1 MSEDTKTIHPA
12 DAGQAP
18 ESVEAKVVETP
29 ATETTEMPVQKTPVK
44 TSRQGVNMSNLSRGP
59 RKPGDNNRPGGQRR
73 PGGRTGGRPD
83 RGERPKPEFDQK
95 MIDIRR
101 VTRVVAGGRRFSFSV
116 TLIAGDKKGRIGVG
130 IGKATD
136 TTLAI
141 NKAFNNAK
149 QHMIKI
155 KTTESGSIPHEVSA
169 KYNSGR
175 VFLMPNKSRGVVV
188 GSSMRNVIELAG
200 ITDVTGRVVSG
211 SKNKLNIARAT
222 IKALTEFAMPKAAR
236 TE

>member
-1 MSEDTKTIHPA
+1 MEDNNTTT
-12 DAGQAP
+12 P
-18 ESVEAKVVETP
+18 EVTTEAT
-29 ATETTEMPVQKTPVK
+29 ATETTSVPA
-44 TSRQGVNMSNLSRGP
+44 TSAANKPASAPRSFNSRGP
-59 RKPGDNNRPGGQRR
+59 RTGAPRSGGQGGFGGNRRPGGQGR
-73 PGGRTGGRPD
+73 PGQGGGRFNRED
-83 RGERPKPEFDQK
+83 RPKPEFEQK

-141 NKAFNNAK
+141 NKAFNDAK
-149 QHMIKI
+149 KNMIKV
-155 KTTESGSIPHEVSA
+155 KTTETGSIPHDIKA

-188 GSSMRNVIELAG
+188 GSSMRSVIELAG
-200 ITDVTGRVVSG
+200 ITDVTGRVISG
-211 SKNKLNIARAT
+211 TKNKLNIARAT
-222 IKALTEFAMPKAAR
+222 IKALEQFSMPVGTRTTE
-236 TE
+236 

>member
-1 MSEDTKTIHPA
+1 MEDKNTTT
-12 DAGQAP
+12 
-18 ESVEAKVVETP
+18 ESVETKVTEST
-29 ATETTEMPVQKTPVK
+29 ATETAASTETTTVAKTAAPARVN
-44 TSRQGVNMSNLSRGP
+44 RRGVNMGNLSPRGP
-59 RKPGDNNRPGGQRR
+59 RKPGDNNRPGGARR

-95 MIDIRR
+95 MLDIRR

-116 TLIAGDKKGRIGVG
+116 TLVAGDKKGRIGVG
-130 IGKATD
+130 VGKATD

-141 NKAFNNAK
+141 NKAFNDAK
-149 QHMIKI
+149 RNMIKL
-155 KTTESGSIPHEVSA
+155 KMTESNSIPHDVSA

-188 GSSMRNVIELAG
+188 GSAMRSVIELAG
-200 ITDVTGRVVSG
+200 ITDVTGRVISG

-222 IKALTEFAMPKAAR
+222 VKALTQFAMPKAAR

>member
-1 MSEDTKTIHPA
+1 MEETKTTA
-12 DAGQAP
+12 SAETTTQQTA
-18 ESVEAKVVETP
+18 TP
-29 ATETTEMPVQKTPVK
+29 APAARSYAPRTGGSARPYTPR
-44 TSRQGVNMSNLSRGP
+44 TGGSAP
-59 RKPGDNNRPGGQRR
+59 RTGGAR
-73 PGGRTGGRPD
+73 PGGRTSGAGRPGQGGGRFNRED
-83 RGERPKPEFDQK
+83 RPKPEFDQK

-141 NKAFNNAK
+141 NKAFNDAK
-149 QHMIKI
+149 RNMIKV
-155 KTTESGSIPHEVSA
+155 KTTETGSIPHEVIA

-175 VFLMPNKSRGVVV
+175 VMLMPNKSRGVVV
-188 GSSMRNVIELAG
+188 GSAMRSVVELAG
-200 ITDVTGRVVSG
+200 ITDITGRVVSG

-222 IKALTEFAMPKAAR
+222 IKALSEFSTAVGMRTTE
-236 TE
+236 

>member
-1 MSEDTKTIHPA
+1 MEETKTTTTAAEQTSAPA
-12 DAGQAP
+12 RTFTPRTGARTGGAP
-18 ESVEAKVVETP
+18 RTGGF
-29 ATETTEMPVQKTPVK
+29 T
-44 TSRQGVNMSNLSRGP
+44 
-59 RKPGDNNRPGGQRR
+59 RKPGDGARGGAAGGTRR

-95 MIDIRR
+95 MLEIRS

-116 TLIAGDKKGRIGVG
+116 TLVAGDRKGRVGVG

-141 NKAFNNAK
+141 NKAFNDAK
-149 QHMIKI
+149 RNMIKV
-155 KTTESGSIPHEVSA
+155 KTTETGSIPYEVEA

-188 GSSMRNVIELAG
+188 GSAMRNVIEFAG
-200 ITDVTGRVVSG
+200 ITDVTGRVRSG

-222 IKALTEFAMPKAAR
+222 IKALTQFAMPKAAR

>member
-1 MSEDTKTIHPA
+1 MEDTKTT
-12 DAGQAP
+12 QP
-18 ESVEAKVVETP
+18 ESVEAT
-29 ATETTEMPVQKTPVK
+29 ATETTQTTEIATPKVTPAR
-44 TSRQGVNMSNLSRGP
+44 TSRQGVNLGAIARGP
-59 RKPGDNNRPGGQRR
+59 RKPGDAPAGARGGFNGQRR

>member
-1 MSEDTKTIHPA
+1 MEDTTKTT
-12 DAGQAP
+12 
-18 ESVEAKVVETP
+18 EV
-29 ATETTEMPVQKTPVK
+29 TETTATP
-44 TSRQGVNMSNLSRGP
+44 TSTPAARPSTAGAAPRTGGYAPRTGGYRGNSP
-59 RKPGDNNRPGGQRR
+59 RKPGESTPAGARGGFGARR
-73 PGGRTGGRPD
+73 PGGRTGGGRPD

-95 MIDIRR
+95 MLEIRR

-116 TLIAGDKKGRIGVG
+116 TLVAGDRKGRVGVG

-141 NKAFNNAK
+141 NKAFNDAK
-149 QHMIKI
+149 RNMIKV
-155 KTTESGSIPHEVSA
+155 KTTETGSIPHDVTA
-169 KYNSGR
+169 KYNSGE

-188 GSSMRNVIELAG
+188 GSAMRNVIEFAG
-200 ITDVTGRVVSG
+200 ITDITGRVLSG

-222 IKALTEFAMPKAAR
+222 IKALTHFAMPKAAR

>member
-1 MSEDTKTIHPA
+1 MEENKTTTNEAEVTTTSAATTPSAAAKPA
-12 DAGQAP
+12 SAPRTGGQRSFAP
-18 ESVEAKVVETP
+18 RTGGAPRSGG
-29 ATETTEMPVQKTPVK
+29 
-44 TSRQGVNMSNLSRGP
+44 QGGFGGNR
-59 RKPGDNNRPGGQRR
+59 RPGGQ
-73 PGGRTGGRPD
+73 GGRPGQGGGRFNRED
-83 RGERPKPEFDQK
+83 RPKPEFEQK

-141 NKAFNNAK
+141 NKAFNDAK
-149 QHMIKI
+149 KNMIKV
-155 KTTESGSIPHEVSA
+155 KTTETGSIPHDIKA

-188 GSSMRNVIELAG
+188 GSSMRSVIELAG
-200 ITDVTGRVVSG
+200 ITDVTGRVISG
-211 SKNKLNIARAT
+211 TKNKLNIARAT
-222 IKALTEFAMPKAAR
+222 IKALEQFSMPVGTRTTE
-236 TE
+236 

>member
-1 MSEDTKTIHPA
+1 MEDTTKTT
-12 DAGQAP
+12 
-18 ESVEAKVVETP
+18 EV
-29 ATETTEMPVQKTPVK
+29 TETTATP
-44 TSRQGVNMSNLSRGP
+44 TSTPAARPSTAGAAPRTGGYAPRTGGYRGSAP
-59 RKPGDNNRPGGQRR
+59 RKPGESTPAGARGGFGARR
-73 PGGRTGGRPD
+73 PGGRTGGGRPD

-95 MIDIRR
+95 MLEIRR

-116 TLIAGDKKGRIGVG
+116 TLVAGDRKGRVGVG

-141 NKAFNNAK
+141 NKAFNDAK
-149 QHMIKI
+149 RNMIKV
-155 KTTESGSIPHEVSA
+155 KTTETGSIPHDVTA
-169 KYNSGR
+169 KYNSGE

-188 GSSMRNVIELAG
+188 GSAMRNVIEFAG
-200 ITDVTGRVVSG
+200 ITDITGRVLSG

-222 IKALTEFAMPKAAR
+222 IKALTHFAMPKAAR

>member
-1 MSEDTKTIHPA
+1 MEDNNTTTPEVTTGAAASEST
-12 DAGQAP
+12 
-18 ESVEAKVVETP
+18 STP
-29 ATETTEMPVQKTPVK
+29 ATSAAAKPASSAPRTGGRSFAPRTGGAPR
-44 TSRQGVNMSNLSRGP
+44 SGGQGGFGGNR
-59 RKPGDNNRPGGQRR
+59 RPGGQGR
-73 PGGRTGGRPD
+73 PGQGGGRFNRED
-83 RGERPKPEFDQK
+83 RPKPEFEQK

-141 NKAFNNAK
+141 NKAFNDAK
-149 QHMIKI
+149 KNMIKV
-155 KTTESGSIPHEVSA
+155 KTTETGSIPHDIKA

-188 GSSMRNVIELAG
+188 GSSMRSVIELAG
-200 ITDVTGRVVSG
+200 ITDVTGRVISG

-222 IKALTEFAMPKAAR
+222 IKALEQFSMPVGTRTTE
-236 TE
+236 

>member
-1 MSEDTKTIHPA
+1 MEDTTKTT
-12 DAGQAP
+12 
-18 ESVEAKVVETP
+18 EV
-29 ATETTEMPVQKTPVK
+29 TETTATP
-44 TSRQGVNMSNLSRGP
+44 TSAPAARPSTAGAAPRTGGYAPRTGGYRGNSP
-59 RKPGDNNRPGGQRR
+59 RKPGESAPAGVRGGFGARR
-73 PGGRTGGRPD
+73 PGGRTGGGRPD

-95 MIDIRR
+95 MLEIRR

-116 TLIAGDKKGRIGVG
+116 TLVAGDRKGRVGVG

-141 NKAFNNAK
+141 NKAFNDAK
-149 QHMIKI
+149 RNMIKV
-155 KTTESGSIPHEVSA
+155 KTTESGSIPHDVTA
-169 KYNSGR
+169 KYNSGE

-188 GSSMRNVIELAG
+188 GSAMRNVIEFAG
-200 ITDVTGRVVSG
+200 ITDITGRVLSG

-222 IKALTEFAMPKAAR
+222 IKALTHFAMPKAAR

>member
-1 MSEDTKTIHPA
+1 MEDTKTTTTTADNGAPATTAPARTFTPRTGARTGGAPRTGGFTRKPA
-12 DAGQAP
+12 DGSSP
-18 ESVEAKVVETP
+18 
-29 ATETTEMPVQKTPVK
+29 
-44 TSRQGVNMSNLSRGP
+44 
-59 RKPGDNNRPGGQRR
+59 RPGGFGNRR

-83 RGERPKPEFDQK
+83 RAERPKPEFDQK
-95 MIDIRR
+95 MLEIRR

-116 TLIAGDKKGRIGVG
+116 TLVAGDKKGRVGVG

-141 NKAFNNAK
+141 NKAFNDAK
-149 QHMIKI
+149 RNMIKI
-155 KTTESGSIPHEVSA
+155 KTTETGSIPHEVTA

-188 GSSMRNVIELAG
+188 GSAMRTVIEFAG
-200 ITDVTGRVVSG
+200 ITDVTGRVTSG

>member
-1 MSEDTKTIHPA
+1 MEDTTKTT
-12 DAGQAP
+12 
-18 ESVEAKVVETP
+18 EV
-29 ATETTEMPVQKTPVK
+29 TETTATP
-44 TSRQGVNMSNLSRGP
+44 TSAPAARPSTAGAAPRTGGYAPRTGGYRGNSP
-59 RKPGDNNRPGGQRR
+59 RKPGESAPAGARGGFGARR
-73 PGGRTGGRPD
+73 PGGRTGGGRPD

-95 MIDIRR
+95 MLEIRR

-116 TLIAGDKKGRIGVG
+116 TLVAGDRKGRVGVG

-141 NKAFNNAK
+141 NKAFNDAK
-149 QHMIKI
+149 RNMIKV
-155 KTTESGSIPHEVSA
+155 KTTESGSIPHDVTA
-169 KYNSGR
+169 KYNSGE

-188 GSSMRNVIELAG
+188 GSAMRNVIEFAG
-200 ITDVTGRVVSG
+200 ITDITGRVLSG

-222 IKALTEFAMPKAAR
+222 IKALTHFAMPKAAR

>member
-1 MSEDTKTIHPA
+1 MEDTTKTT
-12 DAGQAP
+12 
-18 ESVEAKVVETP
+18 EN
-29 ATETTEMPVQKTPVK
+29 TETTATQTTATP
-44 TSRQGVNMSNLSRGP
+44 TAARPSTGAAPRTGGYAPRTGGYRGNSP
-59 RKPGDNNRPGGQRR
+59 RKPGETGAAGGARGGFGARR
-73 PGGRTGGRPD
+73 PGGRTGGGRPD

-95 MIDIRR
+95 MLEIRR

-116 TLIAGDKKGRIGVG
+116 TLVAGDRKGRVGVG

-141 NKAFNNAK
+141 NKAFNDAK
-149 QHMIKI
+149 RNMIKV
-155 KTTESGSIPHEVSA
+155 KTTETGSIPHDVTA
-169 KYNSGR
+169 KYNSGE

-188 GSSMRNVIELAG
+188 GSAMRNVIEFAG
-200 ITDVTGRVVSG
+200 ITDITGRVLSG

-222 IKALTEFAMPKAAR
+222 IKALTHFAMPKAAR

>member
-1 MSEDTKTIHPA
+1 MEDTTKTT
-12 DAGQAP
+12 
-18 ESVEAKVVETP
+18 EN
-29 ATETTEMPVQKTPVK
+29 TETTATQTTATP
-44 TSRQGVNMSNLSRGP
+44 TAARPSTGAAPRTGGYAPRTGGYRGNSP
-59 RKPGDNNRPGGQRR
+59 RKPGETGAAGGARGGFGARR
-73 PGGRTGGRPD
+73 PGGRTGGGRPD

-95 MIDIRR
+95 MLEIRR

-116 TLIAGDKKGRIGVG
+116 TLVAGDRKGRVGVG

-141 NKAFNNAK
+141 NKAFNDAK
-149 QHMIKI
+149 RNMIKV
-155 KTTESGSIPHEVSA
+155 KTTETGSIPHDVTA
-169 KYNSGR
+169 KYNSGE

-188 GSSMRNVIELAG
+188 GSAMRTVIEFAG
-200 ITDVTGRVVSG
+200 ITDVTGRVTSG

>member
-1 MSEDTKTIHPA
+1 MEETTKTTT
-12 DAGQAP
+12 P
-18 ESVEAKVVETP
+18 ETTAAP
-29 ATETTEMPVQKTPVK
+29 ATNTATAARPA
-44 TSRQGVNMSNLSRGP
+44 SRPRTGGYQGQS
-59 RKPGDNNRPGGQRR
+59 KGGFQNRR
-73 PGGRTGGRPD
+73 PGGRPGQGGRGD
-83 RGERPKPEFDQK
+83 RADKPKPEFDQK

-149 QHMIKI
+149 QNMIKV
-155 KTTESGSIPHEVSA
+155 KTTETGSIPHDVSA
-169 KYNSGR
+169 KFNSGK

-188 GSSMRNVIELAG
+188 GSSMRSVIELAG
-200 ITDVTGRVVSG
+200 ITDVTGRVISG
-211 SKNKLNIARAT
+211 TKNKLNIARAT
-222 IKALTEFAMPKAAR
+222 IKALAEFAVPMGTR
-236 TE
+236 TTE

>member
-1 MSEDTKTIHPA
+1 MEETKTTAPA
-12 DAGQAP
+12 ETTQ
-18 ESVEAKVVETP
+18 STP
-29 ATETTEMPVQKTPVK
+29 ASAPAAARTYA
-44 TSRQGVNMSNLSRGP
+44 P
-59 RKPGDNNRPGGQRR
+59 RTGGSARPYAPRTGGAPRSGGAGR
-73 PGGRTGGRPD
+73 PGGRTGGPGRPGQGGGRFNRED
-83 RGERPKPEFDQK
+83 RPKPEFDQK

-141 NKAFNNAK
+141 NKAFNDAK
-149 QHMIKI
+149 RNMIKV
-155 KTTESGSIPHEVSA
+155 KTTETGSIPHEVNA

-175 VFLMPNKSRGVVV
+175 VMLMPNKSRGVVV
-188 GSSMRNVIELAG
+188 GSAMRSVVELAG
-200 ITDVTGRVVSG
+200 ITDITGRVVSG

-222 IKALTEFAMPKAAR
+222 IKALSEFSTPVGMRTTE
-236 TE
+236 